1 MTNQIDPVQGLVDYT
16 LEVKPFHS
24 KIVEVLV
31 SYVHSDFVG
40 VSISDAIRFNMIFD
54 MDYALDYCPTAGYGV
69 QPYGDYYRLGQPPDP
84 EWITESYPIDIN
96 IIAVDTTASQFLLA
110 GDARHFFNNGNSFVI
125 QNSTHGIN
133 GDWFITGEIVYDST
147 THTSTVAVSH
157 ILSDIADGYI
167 YSGTQ
172 SYDITRVDTT
182 NKLFA
187 IPGNI
192 PSLSGTI
199 TVMNST
205 ANDGVWIITSSYYHV
220 LEDATIL
227 SVEFVSI
234 TTHTTPIY
242 TTTYQI
248 TDGYI
253 QVFEYSN
260 FDLPIECPTIAPNTA
275 RTTFVENLE
284 FVLGSTLQFND
295 DINVSVLEPSGIIPW
310 SGGLYGWD
318 IGGWNT
324 VYPSFIT
331 LHDYPTDVLSTS
343 IKDSLVIDG
352 SLVLVSPGVG
362 TIGNI
367 VQSSITDS
375 LQILASGIDIS
386 DAISVT
392 MDEPIGGI
400 SWNDSHYGWDEV
412 VWDDAEGFEWDLGAA
427 NTNWR
432 PPFIDMIQNP
442 GVELIANA
450 SIVDSLSVS
459 GNSIGAF
466 DYQQFDVGSYDQ

>member
-40 VSISDAIRFNMIFD
+40 VSISDAIRFNMIVD
-54 MDYALDYCPTAGYGV
+54 MDYTLDYCPMVGYGV

-84 EWITESYPIDIN
+84 EWGTESYPIDIN
-96 IIAVDTTASQFLLA
+96 IIAVDTTTSQFLLA

-133 GDWFITGEIVYDST
+133 GDWFITDDIVYDST
-147 THTSTVAVSH
+147 THISTVPVSH
-157 ILSDIADGYI
+157 ILSDIADGHI

-172 SYDITRVDTT
+172 PYDITRVDTINNT
-182 NKLFA
+182 FA
-187 IPGNI
+187 VPGNI

-199 TVMNST
+199 TVTNST

-227 SVEFVSI
+227 SVVFVSM
-234 TTHTTPIY
+234 TNHTTPIY
-242 TTTYQI
+242 TTTYQN
-248 TDGYI
+248 TDGHI

-260 FDLPIECPTIAPNTA
+260 FDLPTECPTIAPNTA
-275 RTTFVENLE
+275 RTTFFENIE
-284 FVLGSTLQFND
+284 FVLGSTLYFKD
-295 DINVSVLEPSGIIPW
+295 DINVSILEPS
-310 SGGLYGWD
+310 
-318 IGGWNT
+318 
-324 VYPSFIT
+324 
-331 LHDYPTDVLSTS
+331 
-343 IKDSLVIDG
+343 
-352 SLVLVSPGVG
+352 
-362 TIGNI
+362 
-367 VQSSITDS
+367 
-375 LQILASGIDIS
+375 
-386 DAISVT
+386 
-392 MDEPIGGI
+392 GI

-432 PPFIDMIQNP
+432 PPFIEMIQSP
-442 GVELIANA
+442 GVELIAST
-450 SIVDSLSVS
+450 SIIDSLTVS

-466 DYQQFDVGSYDQ
+466 DYLQFDVGAYDQ